1 MPSPPFPDP
10 GSPVLRLIVTSA
22 VEALRSGQATAEQ
35 AVLHAALHGWY
46 EGHIQGEDACPG
58 CDFGGE
64 LPKQATHGWLNP
76 DAN

>member
-1 MPSPPFPDP
+1 MPSPSFPDP
-10 GSPVLRLIVTSA
+10 DSPVLRLIVTSA

-35 AVLHAALHGWY
+35 AVLHAAVHGWH

-58 CDFGGE
+58 CGYRGE
-64 LPKQATHGWLNP
+64 QPRQATRGWLDP

>member
-10 GSPVLRLIVTSA
+10 NSPVLRLIVTSA

-35 AVLHAALHGWY
+35 AVLHAAVHGWY

-58 CDFGGE
+58 CDYRGG
-64 LPKQATHGWLNP
+64 LPKQTTRGWLSP